1 MKFQKTFIEA
11 LDIGNE
17 ILALAS
23 LEDFELLHLN
33 ERFQKTFDQVSV
45 GKNVFDV
52 FPIENRDRAIKAI
65 NKRGRFKAFYEP
77 KENNS
82 FQKTYEIQFL
92 VRHLEE
98 QSILLLS
105 ISDASYKKELDSLSL
120 VIKDLGDQKEVLEK
134 AYDEAK
140 KLAAAKSDFLANMS
154 HELRTPMNGVLGMID
169 LLKDTDLDQG
179 QKDMIN
185 TIGQCSE
192 GLLVILNDILDLSKM
207 GSNEFK
213 LDNAQFSVWD
223 LCSHIIQL
231 SQFLKDDKDIEI
243 KLNIAPDTPKNLL
256 GDKNR
261 IRQILTNLLSNAI
274 KFTQKGFVEL
284 SVEVL
289 KKENNR
295 VLLQFSVVDTGI
307 GISEE
312 KQKNIFDPFTQAED
326 SRTKLA
332 QGTGL
337 GLSISKKLVEV
348 MQGEIKMSSK
358 LNHGTRM
365 DVEIELPVI
374 ESSLQLIDSSRLESV
389 EDRNEKLVLVV
400 EDNVINQ
407 MVAQK
412 FLEKLGY
419 EADLAS
425 DGFEAVA
432 ILEDKP
438 EGFYSLIFMDMQMP
452 KMDGLEASKKILTI
466 LGDKAPNI
474 IAFTANT
481 FSDDREMCLKAGM
494 KDVLVKPVLID
505 KMDELLKKYAA

>member
-1 MKFQKTFIEA
+1 
-11 LDIGNE
+11 
-17 ILALAS
+17 
-23 LEDFELLHLN
+23 
-33 ERFQKTFDQVSV
+33 
-45 GKNVFDV
+45 
-52 FPIENRDRAIKAI
+52 
-65 NKRGRFKAFYEP
+65 
-77 KENNS
+77 
-82 FQKTYEIQFL
+82 
-92 VRHLEE
+92 
-98 QSILLLS
+98 
-105 ISDASYKKELDSLSL
+105 
-120 VIKDLGDQKEVLEK
+120 
-134 AYDEAK
+134 
-140 KLAAAKSDFLANMS
+140 
-154 HELRTPMNGVLGMID
+154 
-169 LLKDTDLDQG
+169 
-179 QKDMIN
+179 
-185 TIGQCSE
+185 
-192 GLLVILNDILDLSKM
+192 
-207 GSNEFK
+207 
-213 LDNAQFSVWD
+213 
-223 LCSHIIQL
+223 
-231 SQFLKDDKDIEI
+231 
-243 KLNIAPDTPKNLL
+243 
-256 GDKNR
+256 
-261 IRQILTNLLSNAI
+261 
-274 KFTQKGFVEL
+274 
-284 SVEVL
+284 
-289 KKENNR
+289 
-295 VLLQFSVVDTGI
+295 
-307 GISEE
+307 
-312 KQKNIFDPFTQAED
+312 
-326 SRTKLA
+326 
-332 QGTGL
+332 
-337 GLSISKKLVEV
+337 